1 MNYYF
6 APLEGITDLTY
17 RTVHRKY
24 FGGIARY
31 YMPFLSPTQNH
42 CLTKKEQRELPV
54 ASSLPCDT
62 VPQILTKS
70 VEDFLWAAQCCADR
84 GYEEVNLNMGCP
96 SGTVVSKGKGSG
108 MLNDLDALRK
118 FLDEIFDRF
127 SQIPQGIYF
136 VEKDLCFDTKH
147 RSISED

>member
-24 FGGIARY
+24 FVGIDRY

-42 CLTKKEQRELPV
+42 CLTKKEQRELPD
-54 ASSLPCDT
+54 ASTLPCDT

-84 GYEEVNLNMGCP
+84 GYEEINLNLGCP
-96 SGTVVSKGKGSG
+96 SGTVTAKGKGAG
-108 MLNDLDALRK
+108 MLRNTDELAC
-118 FLDEIFDRF
+118 FFDEIFLKKMLR
-127 SQIPQGIYF
+127 
-136 VEKDLCFDTKH
+136 
-147 RSISED
+147 